1 MSFRTPFNERRPT
14 PGAAGQQSRALRFI
28 RHHYA
33 EHELIPSA
41 DEVAEALSTTA
52 NNASAVMRKL
62 CGEGFLER
70 ISNGNYEPGE
80 KLIASARKAAAM
92 RAIEDRNMLKELELI

>member
-1 MSFRTPFNERRPT
+1 MSFTPFNQSKTNT

-33 EHELIPSA
+33 QYELIPSA
-41 DEVAEALSTTA
+41 NEIADALSITP
-52 NNASAVMRKL
+52 NNAGGVMSKL

-70 ISNGNYEPGE
+70 IANGNYEPGE